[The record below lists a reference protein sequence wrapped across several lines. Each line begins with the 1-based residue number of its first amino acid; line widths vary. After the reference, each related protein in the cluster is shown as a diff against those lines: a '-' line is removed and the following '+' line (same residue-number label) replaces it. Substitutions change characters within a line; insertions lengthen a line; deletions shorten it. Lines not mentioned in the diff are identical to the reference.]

1 MKLIQCKPGP
11 TSTVVAGQE
20 YVFALDA
27 FNRAVSV
34 VDNLHHRAVLLSVE
48 HYIEVPEEPDHVTA
62 QRWALEN
69 VPPVPGVNATAA
81 EPEPAPA
88 PEPVPAP
95 VPEPAPEQAP
105 GEPEPAPA
113 PEPEAAP
120 VPQALPKR
128 SRGKKSS

>member
-27 FNRAVSV
+27 HNRAVSV

-48 HYIEVPEEPDHVTA
+48 HYIEVPEELAAVKAAPEPEKPKEPTA
-62 QRWALEN
+62 A
-69 VPPVPGVNATAA
+69 PASAPAA
-81 EPEPAPA
+81 EPNTLPAPPADPASPSEAAPPAGPAPA
-88 PEPVPAP
+88 PA
-95 VPEPAPEQAP
+95 
-105 GEPEPAPA
+105 
-113 PEPEAAP
+113 
-120 VPQALPKR
+120 PQALPKR